1 MGNKV
6 ILRYLFAL
14 FLYGTI
20 GLFLHFISY
29 SSEFVVL
36 CRGVLGSLFIAG
48 TLFLRK
54 EKIDLSAIRRNLPL
68 LALSGIAL
76 GLNWVFLFA
85 GYRYGIAISSLCN
98 YMAPIIVVV
107 IASLIYKER
116 INIRQIFCIV
126 LAFLGMTFL
135 IGLFEG
141 NIQTDIRCI
150 VYGSLAAV
158 GFVILVLCNRK
169 LKEIEALEKTLIQLL
184 FSALTVLPYVIFNSG
199 FPKENDTLSTILV
212 LILGFLHTGVAY
224 ICYFSS
230 IDVLPAQS
238 IAVLGYLEPV
248 LNLLFGAL
256 ILHEKISI
264 TGLIGAILILLASI
278 GNELFADKE

>member
-48 TLFLRK
+48 ALFLRK

-107 IASLIYKER
+107 IASLIYKEH

-141 NIQTDIRCI
+141 NIRTDFHCI

-199 FPKENDTLSTILV
+199 FPKENDMLSTVLV

-256 ILHEKISI
+256 ILHERIGI

>member
-14 FLYGTI
+14 MLYGTI

-36 CRGVLGSLFIAG
+36 CRGLLGSLFIAVA
-48 TLFLRK
+48 LCFRRK
-54 EKIDLSAIRRNLPL
+54 KIDLNAIRKNLPT

-98 YMAPIIVVV
+98 YMAPIAVVV
-107 IASLIYKER
+107 ITSLFYKEH
-116 INIRQIFCIV
+116 INKWQVSCIV
-126 LAFLGMTFL
+126 IAFIGMILL
-135 IGLFEG
+135 IGLLEG
-141 NIQTDIRCI
+141 NVRVDVHC
-150 VYGSLAAV
+150 VAYGLLAAV
-158 GFVILVLCNRK
+158 GFVILVLCNRR
-169 LKEIEALEKTLIQLL
+169 LKEIEALEKTLVQLL
-184 FSALTVLPYVIFNSG
+184 FSALIVLPYVYFNHG
-199 FPKENDTLSTILV
+199 FPTVFDSLSTILV

-248 LNLLFGAL
+248 LNLLIGAL
-256 ILHEKISI
+256 ILHEKIGI
-264 TGLIGAILILLASI
+264 TGMIGAILIILASV
-278 GNELFADKE
+278 GNEIFAQSK

>member
-48 TLFLRK
+48 ALFLRK

-141 NIQTDIRCI
+141 NIRTDIHCI

-199 FPKENDTLSTILV
+199 FPKENDMLSTVLV

-256 ILHEKISI
+256 ILHERIGI